1 MLRVS
6 PHIRL
11 LVLIVAVG
19 SPVWAQAPR
28 KLSPRD
34 LPASAFKLV
43 AINVSGTKRYSP
55 AEITEASGLKVG
67 ERATDSD
74 FKVAAQHLGDTGV
87 FSDVAYSFQY
97 ANTGTKL
104 DFQLTDNDKLVPAR
118 FENFVWFSDQELLDR
133 LHARVPLFQG
143 SLPLSGNLA
152 DQVSEALQ
160 ALLIE
165 HDVSGRA
172 DYLRAG
178 GHDGGPI
185 EAFQFSVTG
194 MSIRVR
200 NCSFT
205 GASAEE
211 QPSLE
216 TAARHVQN
224 TDYSRTA
231 LLVQEEKD
239 FLPIYL
245 ARGYLKAKFGTA
257 QTKVADATPQA
268 TLVDLTIPVDR
279 GLQYKLDSIELSG
292 NNTIAADQLHKALHL
307 QVGQPV
313 DAVQLGKDLGAIKKL
328 FGSKGYMAA
337 IVDADPTYDDSQSTV
352 KYQLR
357 IAEGDVYKMGDL
369 DIQGLD
375 KRTTVKLFDSW
386 KLLGGDVYDSS
397 YPQRFLHDSAD
408 QIIEVAKWKVGLYES
423 LNPKDKTVDV
433 TLRFDPKDQ

>member
-1 MLRVS
+1 MS
-6 PHIRL
+6 PHNKRLCVLFL
-11 LVLIVAVG
+11 LVVSAA
-19 SPVWAQAPR
+19 WAQSPLKLAP
-28 KLSPRD
+28 KD

-43 AINVSGTKRYSP
+43 AINVSGSKRYSP
-55 AEITEASGLKVG
+55 AEISDATGLKVG
-67 ERATDSD
+67 QRASDAD
-74 FKVAAQHLGDTGV
+74 FKVAAQHLGDTGM
-87 FSDVAYSFQY
+87 FSNVAYSFQY
-97 ANTGTKL
+97 TNAGTKL
-104 DFQLTDNDKLVPAR
+104 DFELTDNDKLVPAD
-118 FENFVWFSDQELLDR
+118 FENFVWFSDQELMNQ

-178 GHDGGPI
+178 GRDGGPI
-185 EAFQFSVTG
+185 ESFQFSVTG
-194 MSIRVR
+194 ISIQIR

-205 GASAEE
+205 GAAPAE
-211 QPSLE
+211 QPLLE
-216 TAARHVQN
+216 SAAKRVEN

-231 LLVQEEKD
+231 LRIQEEKT

-245 ARGYLKAKFGTA
+245 SRGYLKASFGPA
-257 QTKVADATPQA
+257 QTKVAESTPQL
-268 TLVDLTIPVDR
+268 TMVDLSIPVER
-279 GLQYKLDSIELSG
+279 GPRYKLDSIELSG
-292 NNTIAADQLHKALHL
+292 NQALPIDQLHNLLHV

-313 DAVQLGKDLGAIKKL
+313 DAVELSKDLDQIKKL
-328 FGSKGYMAA
+328 FGTKGYMAA
-337 IVDADPTYDDSQSTV
+337 TVTGEPTLDDAQSTV
-352 KYQLR
+352 RYQLR
-357 IAEGDVYKMGDL
+357 ITENDVYKMGDL

-375 KRTTVKLFDSW
+375 KKTTVKLFDSW

-397 YPQRFLHDSAD
+397 YPQKFLHGSAD
-408 QIIEVAKWKVGLYES
+408 QIIEVARWKVGIYES